1 MELKTQKALFTLGV
15 NAFGKIAE
23 IIKNTDYLPQKP
35 LNHFKLLKLV
45 LDKDPKTDFSNLV
58 MEIKKDK
65 ELVKTLIGA
74 LSSQEKYNVISPE
87 NFINALS
94 DLEKTFLQNL
104 IQVNVAKKYSQ
115 IIKLSSSEMMKEE
128 WKVNLKSAVIALSI
142 AKWVDLKDLEIVFMS
157 ALLSEIPSI
166 VLYVNEAQAMQYVEE
181 KIANGMPKRNAEVL
195 ALGFDHVELGS
206 KLFKYYGMPSEIVD
220 LVQSDYESSKAKS
233 KNKMLVD
240 VINFSKYIAK
250 SFSDKTQSPSS
261 IWSGSQKYMHDLG
274 LNISPEDWGNKISL
288 LFVKSLEFEMSVM
301 S

>member
-35 LNHFKLLKLV
+35 LNHFRLLKLV

-65 ELVKTLIGA
+65 DLVKSVIHA
-74 LSSQEKYNVISPE
+74 LSSQEKNNVISAE
-87 NFINALS
+87 NLINELS

-104 IQVNVAKKYSQ
+104 IEVNVAKKYSK
-115 IIKLSSSEMMKEE
+115 ILKLSESMKTHSD
-128 WKVNLKSAVIALSI
+128 WTIALKSAVIAVSI
-142 AKWVDLKDLEIVFMS
+142 ANWVKLPELEMAFMG
-157 ALLSEIPSI
+157 ALLSDVPTMVLSI
-166 VLYVNEAQAMQYVEE
+166 NEPHAMQFIEE

-195 ALGFDHVELGS
+195 ALGFDGVELGS
-206 KLFKYYGMPSEIVD
+206 KLFKYYGMPSEVLD
-220 LVQSDYESSKAKS
+220 LIQSDYEPGKTKAK
-233 KNKMLVD
+233 NKKLAN
-240 VINFSKYIAK
+240 VISFSKYIAR
-250 SFSDKTQSPSS
+250 SFSDKSQSPSS
-261 IWSGSQKYMHDLG
+261 IWNGSQKYIQDLE
-274 LNISPEDWGNKISL
+274 LDINLEDWGNKISL

>member
-45 LDKDPKTDFSNLV
+45 LDKDPQTDFSNLV
-58 MEIKKDK
+58 NEIKKDK
-65 ELVKTLIGA
+65 ELVKSLIGA

-115 IIKLSSSEMMKEE
+115 ILKLSSSKMMQEE
-128 WKVNLKSAVIALSI
+128 WRVNLKSAVIALSI
-142 AKWVDLKDLEIVFMS
+142 AKWVELKDLEIVFMS
-157 ALLSEIPSI
+157 ALLSEIPSM
-166 VLYVNEAQAMQYVEE
+166 VLCVNEAQAMQYVEE
-181 KIANGMPKRNAEVL
+181 KVANGMPKRNAEVL
-195 ALGFDHVELGS
+195 ALGFDHVELGA
-206 KLFKYYGMPSEIVD
+206 KLFKYYGMPSEIID
-220 LVQSDYESSKAKS
+220 LVQADYESSKAKS

-240 VINFSKYIAK
+240 VINFAKYIAE

-261 IWSGSQKYMHDLG
+261 IWSGSQKYIHDLG
-274 LNISPEDWGNKISL
+274 LNINPEDWGNKISL

>member
-45 LDKDPKTDFSNLV
+45 LDKDPQTDFSNLV
-58 MEIKKDK
+58 NEIKKDK
-65 ELVKTLIGA
+65 ELVKSLIGA

-115 IIKLSSSEMMKEE
+115 ILKLSSSKMMQED
-128 WKVNLKSAVIALSI
+128 WKLCLKSSVIAVSI
-142 AKWVDLKDLEIVFMS
+142 AKWVELSDLEMAFMGS
-157 ALLSEIPSI
+157 LLSEVPSLVMNI
-166 VLYVNEAQAMQYVEE
+166 NDSNTMQYVEE
-181 KIANGMPKRNAEVL
+181 KMANGMPKRNAEVL
-195 ALGFDHVELGS
+195 AFGFDHAELGS
-206 KLFKYYGMPSEIVD
+206 KLFRYYGMPSEIID
-220 LVQSDYESSKAKS
+220 LIQMDLESEKVKS

-240 VINFSKYIAK
+240 VINFAKYIAE

-261 IWSGSQKYMHDLG
+261 IWSGSQKYIHDLG
-274 LNISPEDWGNKISL
+274 LNINPEDWGNKISL

>member
-58 MEIKKDK
+58 NEIKKDK
-65 ELVKTLIGA
+65 ELVKSLIGA

-115 IIKLSSSEMMKEE
+115 ILKLSSSKMMQED
-128 WKVNLKSAVIALSI
+128 WKLCLKSSVIAVSI
-142 AKWVDLKDLEIVFMS
+142 AKWVELSDLEMAFMGS
-157 ALLSEIPSI
+157 LLSEVPSLVMNI
-166 VLYVNEAQAMQYVEE
+166 NDSHTMQYVEE
-181 KIANGMPKRNAEVL
+181 KMANGMPKRNAEVL
-195 ALGFDHVELGS
+195 AFGFDHAELGS
-206 KLFKYYGMPSEIVD
+206 KLFRYYGMPSEIID
-220 LVQSDYESSKAKS
+220 LIQMDLESEKVKS
-233 KNKMLVD
+233 KNKKLAD
-240 VINFSKYIAK
+240 VINFAKYIAE

-261 IWSGSQKYMHDLG
+261 IWSGSQKYIHDLG
-274 LNISPEDWGNKISL
+274 LKINPEDWGNKISL

>member
-115 IIKLSSSEMMKEE
+115 ILKLSSSAAMSQN
-128 WKVNLKSAVIALSI
+128 WKLALKSSVIAVSI
-142 AKWVDLKDLEIVFMS
+142 AKWVELSDLEMAFMG
-157 ALLSEIPSI
+157 ALLSEVPCLVMQINDSHT
-166 VLYVNEAQAMQYVEE
+166 MQYVEE

-195 ALGFDHVELGS
+195 AFGFDHAELGS
-206 KLFKYYGMPSEIVD
+206 KLFRYYGMPSEIID
-220 LVQSDYESSKAKS
+220 LIQMDLDSEKVKT
-233 KNKMLVD
+233 KNKKLAD

>member
-58 MEIKKDK
+58 NEIKKDK
-65 ELVKTLIGA
+65 ELVKSLIGA

-115 IIKLSSSEMMKEE
+115 ILKLSSSKMMQEE
-128 WKVNLKSAVIALSI
+128 WRVNLKSAVIALSI
-142 AKWVDLKDLEIVFMS
+142 AKWVELKDLEIVFMS
-157 ALLSEIPSI
+157 ALLSEIPSM
-166 VLYVNEAQAMQYVEE
+166 VLCVNEAQAMQYVEE
-181 KIANGMPKRNAEVL
+181 KVSNGMPKRNAEVL
-195 ALGFDHVELGS
+195 ALGFDHVELGA
-206 KLFKYYGMPSEIVD
+206 KLFKYYGMSSEIID
-220 LVQSDYESSKAKS
+220 LVQADYESSKAKS

-240 VINFSKYIAK
+240 VINFAKYIAE

-261 IWSGSQKYMHDLG
+261 IWSGSQKYIHDLG
-274 LNISPEDWGNKISL
+274 LNINPEDWGNKISL

>member
-58 MEIKKDK
+58 NEIKKDK
-65 ELVKTLIGA
+65 ELVKSLIGA

-115 IIKLSSSEMMKEE
+115 ILKLSSSKMMQED
-128 WKVNLKSAVIALSI
+128 WKLCLKSSVIAVSI
-142 AKWVDLKDLEIVFMS
+142 AKWVELSDLEMAFMGS
-157 ALLSEIPSI
+157 LLSEVPSLVMNI
-166 VLYVNEAQAMQYVEE
+166 NDSNTMQYVEE
-181 KIANGMPKRNAEVL
+181 KMANGMPKRNAEVL
-195 ALGFDHVELGS
+195 AFGFDHAELGS
-206 KLFKYYGMPSEIVD
+206 KLFRYYGMPSEIID
-220 LVQSDYESSKAKS
+220 LIQMDLESEKVKS

-240 VINFSKYIAK
+240 VINFAKYIAE

-261 IWSGSQKYMHDLG
+261 IWSGSQKYIHDLG
-274 LNISPEDWGNKISL
+274 LNINPEDWGNKISL

>member
-23 IIKNTDYLPQKP
+23 LIKNTDYLPQKP

-58 MEIKKDK
+58 NEIKKDK
-65 ELVKTLIGA
+65 ELVKSLIGA

-115 IIKLSSSEMMKEE
+115 ILKLSSSKMMQEE
-128 WKVNLKSAVIALSI
+128 WRVNLKSAVIALSI
-142 AKWVDLKDLEIVFMS
+142 AKWVELKDLEIVFMS
-157 ALLSEIPSI
+157 ALLSEIPSM
-166 VLYVNEAQAMQYVEE
+166 VLCVNEAQAMQYVEE
-181 KIANGMPKRNAEVL
+181 KVSNGMPKRNAEVL
-195 ALGFDHVELGS
+195 ALGFDHVELGA
-206 KLFKYYGMPSEIVD
+206 KLFKYYGMPSEIID
-220 LVQSDYESSKAKS
+220 LVQADYESSKAKS

-240 VINFSKYIAK
+240 VINFAKYIAE

-261 IWSGSQKYMHDLG
+261 IWSGSQKYIHDLG
-274 LNISPEDWGNKISL
+274 LNINPEDWGNKISL

>member
-58 MEIKKDK
+58 NEIKKDK
-65 ELVKTLIGA
+65 ELVKSLIGA

-115 IIKLSSSEMMKEE
+115 ILKLSSSKMMQEE
-128 WKVNLKSAVIALSI
+128 WRVNLKSAVIALSI
-142 AKWVDLKDLEIVFMS
+142 AKWVELKDLEIVFMS
-157 ALLSEIPSI
+157 ALLSEIPSM
-166 VLYVNEAQAMQYVEE
+166 VLCVNEAQSMQYVEE
-181 KIANGMPKRNAEVL
+181 KVANGMPKRNAEVL
-195 ALGFDHVELGS
+195 ALGFDHVELGE
-206 KLFKYYGMPSEIVD
+206 KLFKYYGMPSEIID
-220 LVQSDYESSKAKS
+220 LVQADYESSKAKS

-240 VINFSKYIAK
+240 VINFAKYIAE

-261 IWSGSQKYMHDLG
+261 IWSGSQKYIHDLG
-274 LNISPEDWGNKISL
+274 LNINPEDWGNKISL

>member
-58 MEIKKDK
+58 NEIKKDK
-65 ELVKTLIGA
+65 ELVKSLIGA

-115 IIKLSSSEMMKEE
+115 ILKLSSSKMMQED
-128 WKVNLKSAVIALSI
+128 WKLCLKSSVIAVSI
-142 AKWVDLKDLEIVFMS
+142 AKWVELSDLEMAFMGS
-157 ALLSEIPSI
+157 LLSEVPSLVMNI
-166 VLYVNEAQAMQYVEE
+166 NDSHTMQYVEE
-181 KIANGMPKRNAEVL
+181 KMANGMPKRNAEVL
-195 ALGFDHVELGS
+195 AFGFDHAELGS
-206 KLFKYYGMPSEIVD
+206 KLFRYYGMPSEIID
-220 LVQSDYESSKAKS
+220 LIQMDLESEKVKS
-233 KNKMLVD
+233 KNKKLAD
-240 VINFSKYIAK
+240 VINFAKYIAE

-261 IWSGSQKYMHDLG
+261 IWSGSQKYIHDLG
-274 LNISPEDWGNKISL
+274 LNINPEDWGNKISL

>member
-58 MEIKKDK
+58 NEIKKDK
-65 ELVKTLIGA
+65 ELVKSLIGA

-104 IQVNVAKKYSQ
+104 IQINVAKKYSQ
-115 IIKLSSSEMMKEE
+115 ILKLSSSKMMQED
-128 WKVNLKSAVIALSI
+128 WKLCLKSSVIAVSI
-142 AKWVDLKDLEIVFMS
+142 AKWVELSDLEMAFMGS
-157 ALLSEIPSI
+157 LLSEVPSLVMNI
-166 VLYVNEAQAMQYVEE
+166 NDSNTMQYVEE
-181 KIANGMPKRNAEVL
+181 KMANGMPKRNAEVL
-195 ALGFDHVELGS
+195 AFGFDHAELGS
-206 KLFKYYGMPSEIVD
+206 KLFRYYGMPSEIID
-220 LVQSDYESSKAKS
+220 LIQMDLESEKVKS
-233 KNKMLVD
+233 KNKKLAD
-240 VINFSKYIAK
+240 VINFAKYIAE

-261 IWSGSQKYMHDLG
+261 IWSGSQKYIHDLG
-274 LNISPEDWGNKISL
+274 LNINPEDWGNKISL

>member
-58 MEIKKDK
+58 NEIKKDK
-65 ELVKTLIGA
+65 ELVKSLIGA

-115 IIKLSSSEMMKEE
+115 ILKLSSSKMMQEE
-128 WKVNLKSAVIALSI
+128 WRVNLKSAVIALSI
-142 AKWVDLKDLEIVFMS
+142 AKWVELKDLEIVFMG
-157 ALLSEIPSI
+157 ALLSEIPSM
-166 VLYVNEAQAMQYVEE
+166 VLCVNEAQSMQYVEE
-181 KIANGMPKRNAEVL
+181 KVANGMPKRNAEVL
-195 ALGFDHVELGS
+195 ALGFDHVELGE
-206 KLFKYYGMPSEIVD
+206 KLFKYYGMPSEIID
-220 LVQSDYESSKAKS
+220 LVQADYESSKAKS

-240 VINFSKYIAK
+240 VINFAKYIAE

-261 IWSGSQKYMHDLG
+261 IWSGSQKYIHDLG
-274 LNISPEDWGNKISL
+274 LNINPEDWGNKISL

>member
-58 MEIKKDK
+58 NEIKKDK
-65 ELVKTLIGA
+65 ELVKSLIGA

-115 IIKLSSSEMMKEE
+115 ILKLSSSKMMQED
-128 WKVNLKSAVIALSI
+128 WKLCLKSSVIAVSI
-142 AKWVDLKDLEIVFMS
+142 AKWVELSDLEMAFMGS
-157 ALLSEIPSI
+157 LLSEVPSLVMNI
-166 VLYVNEAQAMQYVEE
+166 NDSNTMQYVEE
-181 KIANGMPKRNAEVL
+181 KMANGMPKRNAEVL
-195 ALGFDHVELGS
+195 AFGFDHAELGS
-206 KLFKYYGMPSEIVD
+206 KLFRYYGMPSEIID
-220 LVQSDYESSKAKS
+220 LIQMDLESEKVKS
-233 KNKMLVD
+233 KNKKLAD
-240 VINFSKYIAK
+240 VINFSKYIAE

-261 IWSGSQKYMHDLG
+261 IWSGSQKYIHDLG
-274 LNISPEDWGNKISL
+274 LNINPEDWGNKISL

>member
-58 MEIKKDK
+58 NEIKKDK
-65 ELVKTLIGA
+65 ELVKSLIGA

-104 IQVNVAKKYSQ
+104 IQINVAKKYSQ
-115 IIKLSSSEMMKEE
+115 ILKLSSSKMMQED
-128 WKVNLKSAVIALSI
+128 WKLCLKSSVIAVSI
-142 AKWVDLKDLEIVFMS
+142 AKWVELSDLEMAFMGS
-157 ALLSEIPSI
+157 LLSEVPSLVMNI
-166 VLYVNEAQAMQYVEE
+166 NDSNTMQYVEE
-181 KIANGMPKRNAEVL
+181 KMANGMPKRNAEVL
-195 ALGFDHVELGS
+195 AFGFDHAELGS
-206 KLFKYYGMPSEIVD
+206 KLFRYYGMPSEIID
-220 LVQSDYESSKAKS
+220 LIQMDLESEKVKS
-233 KNKMLVD
+233 KNKKLAD
-240 VINFSKYIAK
+240 VINFSKYIAE

-261 IWSGSQKYMHDLG
+261 IWSGSQKYIHDLG
-274 LNISPEDWGNKISL
+274 LNINPEDWGNKISL

>member
-115 IIKLSSSEMMKEE
+115 ILKLSSSEMMKEE

-157 ALLSEIPSI
+157 ALLSEIPSM

-240 VINFSKYIAK
+240 VINFSKYIAE

>member
-45 LDKDPKTDFSNLV
+45 LDKDPQTDFSNLV
-58 MEIKKDK
+58 NEIKKDK
-65 ELVKTLIGA
+65 ELVKSLIGA

-115 IIKLSSSEMMKEE
+115 ILKLSSSKMMQEE
-128 WKVNLKSAVIALSI
+128 WRVNLKSAVIALSI
-142 AKWVDLKDLEIVFMS
+142 AKWVELKDLEIVFMS
-157 ALLSEIPSI
+157 ALLTEIPSM
-166 VLYVNEAQAMQYVEE
+166 VLCVNEAQAMQYVEE
-181 KIANGMPKRNAEVL
+181 KVSNGMPKRNAEVL
-195 ALGFDHVELGS
+195 ALGFDHVELGA
-206 KLFKYYGMPSEIVD
+206 KLFKYYGMPSEIID
-220 LVQSDYESSKAKS
+220 LVQADYESSKAKS

-240 VINFSKYIAK
+240 VINFAKYIAE

-261 IWSGSQKYMHDLG
+261 IWSGSQKYIHDLG
-274 LNISPEDWGNKISL
+274 LNINPEDWGNKISL